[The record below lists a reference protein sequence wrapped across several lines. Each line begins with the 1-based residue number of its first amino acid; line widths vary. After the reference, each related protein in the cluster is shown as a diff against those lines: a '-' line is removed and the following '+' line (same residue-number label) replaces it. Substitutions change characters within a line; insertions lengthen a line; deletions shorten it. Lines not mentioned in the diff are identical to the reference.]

1 MAGEKENTK
10 DNRESS
16 GLLDAA
22 RTVLMASIG
31 AFSLATDEIVG
42 FVDRL
47 VERGEIAEQDARE
60 LVKDIISK
68 RESLEKERKSSQSRR
83 KEPQVTKADIEA
95 LSTKINALNKKLEEL
110 QKQQ

>member
-1 MAGEKENTK
+1 MADEKVNTK
-10 DNRESS
+10 DKRESS
-16 GLLDAA
+16 GLLDSA
-22 RTVLMASIG
+22 RTILMASIG
-31 AFSLATDEIVG
+31 AFSLATDEIVS

-68 RESLEKERKSSQSRR
+68 RETLEKERKGRQSRHQ
-83 KEPQVTKADIEA
+83 EPQVTKADIEA
-95 LSTKINALNKKLEEL
+95 LTTKINALNKKLEEL